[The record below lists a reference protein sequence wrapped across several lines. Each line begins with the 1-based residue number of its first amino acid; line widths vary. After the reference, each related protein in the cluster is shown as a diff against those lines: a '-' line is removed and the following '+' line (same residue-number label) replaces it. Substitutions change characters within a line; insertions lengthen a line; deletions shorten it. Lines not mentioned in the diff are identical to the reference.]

1 MSITPSAPSS
11 EGATIKY
18 VCGID
23 IGSQSCAGCIC
34 RPDKSV
40 VLKPITFANARE
52 GWQIWEEKLN
62 QLDAPAGQILIGMEA
77 TSRYGENLYH
87 ELEQR
92 GYVLRLLHPGQTHHF
107 HQQRGLRAKTDR
119 LDAMTIAKVLLSG
132 EARMGYVPSE
142 QVATYRE
149 LVRLHTQ
156 LSDTAA
162 SYQNEIQALIV
173 VLFPEFTQVFA
184 DPCLP
189 TVVSVRNRF
198 PECSS
203 PGRSRCRSPFPGGTS
218 TASGARR
225 APDRKETGGPG
236 ESEREQR
243 ASKSWTIDQ
252 SADSLRSTG
261 AHPSESCA
269 SKRSRLSTS

>member
-1 MSITPSAPSS
+1 MGKHEWAM
-11 EGATIKY
+11 
-18 VCGID
+18 C
-23 IGSQSCAGCIC
+23 Q
-34 RPDKSV
+34 
-40 VLKPITFANARE
+40 ANKWLQA
-52 GWQIWEEKLN
+52 
-62 QLDAPAGQILIGMEA
+62 
-77 TSRYGENLYH
+77 
-87 ELEQR
+87 
-92 GYVLRLLHPGQTHHF
+92 
-107 HQQRGLRAKTDR
+107 
-119 LDAMTIAKVLLSG
+119 
-132 EARMGYVPSE
+132 
-142 QVATYRE
+142 RE
-149 LVRLHTQ
+149 LVRLHTH

-162 SYQNEIQALIV
+162 GYQNEIQALIV

-189 TVVSVRNRF
+189 TAVSVRNRF